1 MKLLLLYRAT
11 VVMAAAG
18 AYAAE
23 NGPIL
28 ICVQHRGLVNNF
40 VMARAQTVVNA
51 VFSNADI
58 HLEWLPSRRCT
69 NAPDNVI
76 NIEMDGTAPSRFGP
90 ETMAYAMPYRATG
103 VTIHVFYDRV
113 LQDHHDM
120 PVEVLGHVIAHEIGH
135 VLEGVARH
143 STDGLMKPHWSL
155 KDYWQMKKP
164 HLFFAAED
172 VDLMHLHLQ
181 RTSPGGVTAQS
192 ERE

>member
-1 MKLLLLYRAT
+1 MKLLLFCRAT

-28 ICVQHRGLVNNF
+28 ICVQHRGLVDNF
-40 VMARAQTVVNA
+40 IMARAQTVVNA
-51 VFSNADI
+51 VFSNANI
-58 HLEWLPSRRCT
+58 RTEWLPSRRCM

-76 NIEMDGTAPSRFGP
+76 HIEMDSTPPSHFGP
-90 ETMAYAMPYRATG
+90 ETMAYAMPYRTTG
-103 VTIHVFYDRV
+103 VAIHVFYDRV

-155 KDYWQMKKP
+155 KDYLQMKKP
-164 HLFFAAED
+164 RLLFAAED
-172 VDLMHLHLQ
+172 VELMRLHLQ
-181 RTSPGGVTAQS
+181 RASAGSVSARS